1 MLSGEATNTN
11 FVVFSLTRPGL
22 ELTIYRTRGEH
33 ANHYT
38 TDAVSIIVML
48 SNYKKCLKILKKTKL
63 KEISE
68 TVNRRT
74 DNAMAN
80 RQDTTK
86 QTMIQKT
93 LHNKVKIEQQNHHYN
108 RESHSE

>member
-1 MLSGEATNTN
+1 
-11 FVVFSLTRPGL
+11 
-22 ELTIYRTRGEH
+22 
-33 ANHYT
+33 
-38 TDAVSIIVML
+38 ML

-93 LHNKVKIEQQNHHYN
+93 LHIVN
-108 RESHSE
+108 